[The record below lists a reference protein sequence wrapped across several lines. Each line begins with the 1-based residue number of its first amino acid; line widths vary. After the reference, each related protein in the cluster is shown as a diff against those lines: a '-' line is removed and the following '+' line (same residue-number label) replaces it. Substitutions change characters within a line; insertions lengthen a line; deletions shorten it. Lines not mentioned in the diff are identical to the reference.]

1 MNELNILFII
11 ENTISHLEPNLAFAK
26 KMQEFNRDFK
36 IYFFL
41 DQCFKEKVE
50 SCGFVFFESK
60 SISPYLRVK
69 NLGINY
75 FQKLFFQLNSNLYEL
90 RKQELAGY
98 LKSFTPSYVFL
109 DAFCF
114 SDFLILEDL
123 KISSPACKVFLVQS
137 SFNTYKSRFNFPI
150 SSRNIPSTNFK
161 HISWIKNELE
171 WILYFLSRKL
181 KRIKEFVVFL
191 GFDDYS
197 LLKRKIC
204 EINTQYNSNIRLNV
218 KKSYFPAFCDLKEIF
233 LVPKSLEFTNHEVN
247 NGIYTGLLMSKTSSE
262 ILPNID
268 FVSTVYK
275 AKILISISSIHN
287 IHSKEYYL
295 NIYKVLIYLTNLISD
310 CLFVI
315 IIPEKFQ
322 QPFMLKLCDK
332 NVLIYDYISQMNS
345 LFKFDLLLSHGGT
358 NSILESII
366 EECPLLIILFNKDLD
381 QNGNAA
387 RIKFHG
393 CGDFVDFR
401 EPLEVWMKKINFM
414 LANLDY
420 YRGNIKSMKERIFS
434 ENLKWES
441 ELFS

>member
-1 MNELNILFII
+1 MNEVKILFIV

-26 KMQEFNRDFK
+26 KMQEFNSDFK
-36 IYFFL
+36 IYFCL

-50 SCGFVFFESK
+50 GYGFVFFEAK
-60 SISPYLRVK
+60 SISPFLRVK
-69 NLGINY
+69 NIGINY
-75 FQKLFFQLNSNLYEL
+75 LQKLFFQLNSNLYEL

-98 LKSFTPSYVFL
+98 LKNFTPSYVFL

-150 SSRNIPSTNFK
+150 SSRIIPSTKFK
-161 HISWIKNELE
+161 HILWIKNELE

-181 KRIKEFVVFL
+181 KRIKEFIIFL

-204 EINTQYNSNIRLNV
+204 EINKQYNSTIRLNV
-218 KKSYFPAFCDLKEIF
+218 KKSYFLSFCDLKEIY
-233 LVPKSLEFTNHEVN
+233 LVPKSLEFMSHEVN

-268 FVSTVYK
+268 FVSTDYK

-287 IHSKEYYL
+287 VYSEEYYL

-322 QPFMLKLCDK
+322 QPFMLKLCNK
-332 NVLIYDYISQMNS
+332 NVLIYDYISQQYS

-366 EECPLLIILFNKDLD
+366 EECPLLIVLFNKDLD

-401 EPLEVWMKKINFM
+401 VPLRGWVEKINFI
-414 LANLDY
+414 LANLDF
-420 YRGNIKSMKERIFS
+420 YRSNIKSIKKRVLLENFNLENEIFS
-434 ENLKWES
+434 
-441 ELFS
+441 